1 MSRWREFNRLLEGS
15 SLYNPREKETAAL
28 HHIEYMLARTQRMFH
43 YEGLPDTIPARMLEL
58 YLQIN
63 GCVAVAEHDGGVY
76 AYTGGLGGEP
86 DVYYQPTVYTI
97 ANPAQGW
104 SSNLTI
110 GKDCI
115 VIRNDSLYLGLIP
128 LFRRYATALT
138 ENELSLYIADINS
151 RMISMISATD
161 DRTIDSARKYLDDIE
176 RGKLGVIGDNAFLE
190 GLKAQPLLS
199 ASSRGGVLDLMEYEQ
214 YLKSSWYNEIGLDSN
229 YNMKRERLNTAEV
242 EMNNDSLAPLVD
254 DMLESRKEGI
264 KQVNEMFNLSIE
276 VSLSSAWEQNREE
289 DDMLLGRGEDEGGG
303 EDEGVL
309 EDS

>member
-1 MSRWREFNRLLEGS
+1 MSRWKEFRRLLEGS
-15 SLYNPREKETAAL
+15 SLSDPRDKEKTAL
-28 HHIEYMLARTQRMFH
+28 HHIEYMLARTQRMFR
-43 YEGLPDTIPARMLEL
+43 YENLPDTIPARMLEL

-63 GCVAVAEHDGGVY
+63 GCAAIAEHDGGIY

-86 DVYYQPTVYTI
+86 DEYYQPTVYTI

-104 SSNLTI
+104 SANLVINT
-110 GKDCI
+110 DCV
-115 VIRNDSLYLGLIP
+115 VIRNDSLYLGMMP

-138 ENELSLYIADINS
+138 ENELSLHVADINS
-151 RMISMISATD
+151 RMVSMISATD

-190 GLKAQPLLS
+190 GLKAQPLIG

-264 KQVNEMFNLSIE
+264 KRVNEMFNLNIE
-276 VSLSSAWEQNREE
+276 VTLASAWEQNREE
-289 DDMLLGRGEDEGGG
+289 DDLLLGREEEEGGD
-303 EDEGVL
+303 EDAGML